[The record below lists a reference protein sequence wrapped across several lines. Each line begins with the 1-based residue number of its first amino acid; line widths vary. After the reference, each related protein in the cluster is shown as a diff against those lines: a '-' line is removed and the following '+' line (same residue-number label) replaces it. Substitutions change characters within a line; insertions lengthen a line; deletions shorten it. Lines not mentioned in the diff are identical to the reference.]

1 MSIHDPPTVYEPRW
15 DIDLG
20 RGQVQE
26 TLVRRLVSNDA
37 DHLRLEVKGDY
48 RAQGT
53 GSHYVEIRQ
62 QGRNGTWRDSGI
74 RTTQADYW
82 AVALPDGTVVMAPTA
97 KVRALAEA
105 AVDAGNT
112 RDMNRGDNPTVG
124 AIVPLSKLLG

>member
-1 MSIHDPPTVYEPRW
+1 M
-15 DIDLG
+15 
-20 RGQVQE
+20 QE
-26 TLVRRLVSNDA
+26 SLVRRLVSNDA

-53 GSHYVEIRQ
+53 GSHYVEVRC
-62 QGRNGTWRDSGI
+62 QGRDGIWRDSGI
-74 RTTQADYW
+74 RTTQSDYW
-82 AVALPDGTVVMAPTA
+82 VVALPDGSVVMTPTP

-112 RDMNRGDNPTVG
+112 RDMTRGTNPTMG